1 MKNTTQKIINQF
13 PQLKPLLDESNKEV
27 LKTSSTLSELEKT
40 FLQLARFFEKPNE
53 EAFSLQLLY
62 QHLEDEW
69 LEFALQLIV
78 EFFRNE
84 TYLIKNPNFSII
96 RDSQDYYTQSDFA
109 RFLQEKGFPDYTQ
122 NKVAVYKKRGKFP
135 KEDIL
140 IAGKP
145 YWSRYTAEIFLRKL
159 ELEKKRKESK
169 NDEEG

>member
-69 LEFALQLIV
+69 LEFALQLIA
-78 EFFRNE
+78 EFFKNE
-84 TYLIKNPNFSII
+84 THLIKNPNFSII

-109 RFLQEKGFPDYTQ
+109 CYLEDKG
-122 NKVAVYKKRGKFP
+122 
-135 KEDIL
+135 IHL
-140 IAGKP
+140 
-145 YWSRYTAEIFLRKL
+145 L
-159 ELEKKRKESK
+159 
-169 NDEEG
+169 

>member
-13 PQLKPLLDESNKEV
+13 PQLKPLLDKSNKEV

-53 EAFSLQLLY
+53 EALSLQLLY

-109 RFLQEKGFPDYTQ
+109 RYLEDKGIHFPQ
-122 NKVAVYKKRGKFP
+122 NKIAVYRKRGKFP
-135 KEDIL
+135 KEDLL
-140 IAGKP
+140 IAGTP
-145 YWSRYTAEIFLRKL
+145 YWSKYTVESFAKHLL
-159 ELEKKRKESK
+159 EQQLLE
-169 NDEEG
+169 